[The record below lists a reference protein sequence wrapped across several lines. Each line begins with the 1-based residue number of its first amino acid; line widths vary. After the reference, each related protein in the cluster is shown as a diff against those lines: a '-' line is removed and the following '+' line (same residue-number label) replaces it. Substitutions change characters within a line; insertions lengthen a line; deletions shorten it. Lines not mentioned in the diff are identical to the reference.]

1 MKKLACRF
9 AVLLTLVAIAGMITP
24 AVAQEVTAAIVGT
37 VTDPSGAPVKG
48 ANVKATDT
56 ERGTVWSVET
66 SESGTYNLL
75 RLPIGTYG
83 VKITA
88 PGFQTAVQEPF
99 ALALNQT
106 ARVDVQLKVGKI
118 SETVEVTGSAPVLQT
133 ESTEVSTV
141 IDSRTVTDLALAT
154 RNYVQLTLLSPGA
167 ISVDPASMNLGSQTA
182 EEGGRPYIN
191 GNREQANNFL
201 LDGVDNNQA
210 SDNLPGYAPAPDA
223 IGEFNLITQ
232 NASAEF
238 GNYNGGIVNATIK
251 SGTNRFHGD
260 VFEFF
265 RNDVFNANKWEN
277 GLPLT
282 GPLPTPKLRWNM
294 FGGTLGGPIIKD
306 KLFFFADYQGGR
318 LDHPAA
324 TSAITV
330 LTPAEIGGNFSALC
344 QGGFTNGICN
354 DRGTDPNGNKTL
366 VADQLYNP
374 CTAGTGGNSGTTC
387 SILAPSARTPFPG
400 NIIPTT
406 MLNPVFAAL
415 TTNALYPAAA
425 STLSNGFGQAF
436 NTVDQQYNSDQGDI
450 KVDYNASTKDHIN
463 ARFSKSNQYDPT
475 TNSVALLGNTINE
488 AYLLTGSAS
497 WTHTFSLN
505 LLNEARFGKNNIK
518 LNHGLTAFDSSVGSL
533 GNTIGIVNGNPS
545 GVDGLPEFGFAGGS
559 VTNINTG
566 TLSNLGAASVDE
578 QFSSTVT
585 QFDDVLIYTH
595 GRHVIKTGFQMNR
608 YNLNVFY
615 TGNGGELGAELFG
628 NGIGGNYTGTGVNEV
643 VAGQTQLVTS
653 GGDGSADWALGL
665 PEDVGRG
672 ASAAPPWHQRDWL
685 FAGFAQDDWRITDTL
700 TLNLGLRYETRT
712 PWIEANNHQSAVNI
726 LTGALELPGNDP
738 VPNGVVGSNGFSRGL
753 YNTTYGLPDFQP
765 RFGFAWSPAVWG
777 GKTVVRGAFTISSY
791 LEGTGVNLR
800 DTQNPPYAAPQVE
813 TSNVGTGT
821 ATYTS
826 DTAFSSATG
835 VNPYVGATLQTW
847 SGTVQP
853 AVADQWNLTVQRELN
868 HETSFQLGYIGQR
881 TTHLMVPEWLSQ
893 GDLQANGTV
902 TYPFI
907 GGQNPTGTVI
917 DGVTTTS
924 PTFGPNGFGNVKNT
938 ASVGNMNYNAL
949 QAVLQKRYGHG
960 LEAQVSYTYE
970 KCMTNDDG
978 YYGSWGT
985 TTQAGPSGNYWQN
998 LYNPNG
1004 DYAQCYWDAKNVLSA
1019 YAVYELP
1026 VGRGKQFGQS
1036 LPTAVNAIVGN
1047 WSINPIFTW
1056 RSGFPLSLYGASNS
1070 GTGSPENRPDCDAGV
1085 TYPRTT
1091 IPGVGMLWF
1100 SPNSFSQAPTGSF
1113 GNCPAQGPVIGPGY
1127 VDADISLQKNF
1138 PVSES
1143 MKFQFRADFLNAF
1156 NHPNFAVPNDTCCA
1170 SFTNGSLSGGTF
1182 GVSSATQDARELQFA
1197 LKFYW

>member
-1 MKKLACRF
+1 MKKMACRF
-9 AVLLTLVAIAGMITP
+9 VVLLTLVGIAGLWTP
-24 AVAQEVTAAIVGT
+24 ARSQEVTGAIVGT
-37 VTDPSGAPVKG
+37 VTDQSGAPIKG
-48 ANVKATDT
+48 ASVKASDT
-56 ERGTVWSVET
+56 ERGTVWAAQT
-66 SESGTYNLL
+66 NESGSYNLL

-88 PGFQTAVQEPF
+88 DGFQTTEQPPF
-99 ALALNQT
+99 SLELNQT
-106 ARVDVQLKVGKI
+106 ARVDAQMRVGKI
-118 SETVEVTGSAPVLQT
+118 SETVEVTSAAAVLQT

-141 IDSRTVTDLALAT
+141 VDSRTVTNLALET

-167 ISVDPASMNLGSQTA
+167 VSVDPHSMNLGSQTA

-210 SDNLPGYAPAPDA
+210 SDNLPGYAPSPDA

-265 RNDVFNANKWEN
+265 RNDIFNANQWEN

-306 KLFFFADYQGGR
+306 RLFFFADYQGGR
-318 LDHPAA
+318 LDHPA
-324 TSAITV
+324 TTNAITV
-330 LTPAEIGGNFSALC
+330 LTPAELSGNFSALC
-344 QGGFTNGICN
+344 QTGFTGGICN
-354 DRGTDPNGNKTL
+354 DRSTDPSGKKDLIAN
-366 VADQLYNP
+366 QLYNP
-374 CTAGTGGNSGTTC
+374 CSPGTGGTSGVAC
-387 SILAPSARTPFPG
+387 NILSPTARAPFLG
-400 NIIPTT
+400 NIIPAG
-406 MLNPVFAAL
+406 MLNPVFTSL
-415 TTNALYPAAA
+415 VTNALYPKAA

-436 NTVDQQYNSDQGDI
+436 NTIDQQYNSDQGDI
-450 KVDYNASTKDHIN
+450 KVDYNVSNKDHLN
-463 ARFSKSNQYDPT
+463 ARFSKSNQYDPQN
-475 TNSVALLGNTINE
+475 NSVALLGNTINE
-488 AYLLTGSAS
+488 AYLLTGSVN
-497 WTHTFSLN
+497 WNHTFSPS
-505 LLNEARFGKNNIK
+505 LLNEVRFGKNNIK
-518 LNHGLTAFDSSVGSL
+518 LNHGLTAFDPSVGAL
-533 GNTIGIVNGNPS
+533 GNSIGIADGNPS
-545 GVDGLPEFGFAGGS
+545 GVNGLPEFGFAGGS
-559 VTNINTG
+559 ITNINTG
-566 TLSNLGAASVDE
+566 TLTNLGAASVDE
-578 QFSSTVT
+578 QFSTTVT

-628 NGIGGNYTGTGVNEV
+628 NGPGGNYSGTAAVI
-643 VAGQTQLVTS
+643 AGKTLTS
-653 GGDGSADWALGL
+653 GGDASADWALGL
-665 PEDVGRG
+665 PGDVGRG
-672 ASAAPPWHQRDWL
+672 ASSAPPWHQRDWL
-685 FAGFAQDDWRITDTL
+685 FAGFVQDDWRVTENL

-712 PWIEANNHQSAVNI
+712 PWIESNNRQSAVNI
-726 LTGALELPGNDP
+726 LTGALQLPGNDP

-753 YNTTYGLPDFQP
+753 YNTTYGLLDFQP
-765 RFGFAWSPAVWG
+765 RFGFAWSPSVWE
-777 GKTVVRGAFTISSY
+777 GKTVIRGAFTISSY

-813 TSNVGTGT
+813 TNNVQTGPTVFTT
-821 ATYTS
+821 AT
-826 DTAFSSATG
+826 AFNSASG

-853 AVADQWNLTVQRELN
+853 AVADQWNVTLQHELG
-868 HETSFQLGYIGQR
+868 HDTTMQLGYIGQR
-881 TTHLMVPEWLSQ
+881 TTHLMVPEWLAQ
-893 GDLQANGTV
+893 GDLQANGTI
-902 TYPFI
+902 TYPFL
-907 GGQNPTGTVI
+907 GGQNPAGTVI

-938 ASVGNMNYNAL
+938 ASVGNMNYNAM

-960 LEAQVSYTYE
+960 LEGQVSYTFE

-978 YYGSWGT
+978 YYGTWGT

-1004 DYAQCYWDAKNVLSA
+1004 DYAQCYWDAKQVLSA

-1026 VGRGKQFGQS
+1026 FGRGKQFGQS
-1036 LPTAVNAIVGN
+1036 LPSAVNAVVGN
-1047 WSINPIFTW
+1047 WSINPIVSWHT
-1056 RSGFPLSLYGASNS
+1056 GFPLSLYGASDS
-1070 GTGSPENRPDCDAGV
+1070 GTGSPENRPDCTGPV
-1085 TYPRTT
+1085 SYPKTVV
-1091 IPGVGMLWF
+1091 PGTGLQWF
-1100 SPNSFSQAPTGSF
+1100 SPNSFANAAAGTF

-1138 PVSES
+1138 PVTES
-1143 MKFQFRADFLNAF
+1143 MKLQFRADFLNAF
-1156 NHPNFAVPNDTCCA
+1156 NHPNFAVPNDSVGTA
-1170 SFTNGSLSGGTF
+1170 TF
-1182 GVSSATQDARELQFA
+1182 GVTTATQDARELQFA
-1197 LKFYW
+1197 LKFYF